1 MSVIVSTGEAVQHLS
16 MEQYLQEDEVSARY
30 EIIDGVRIFMASPT
44 RRHQR
49 IVANVNDLL
58 RAFER
63 SHRLGKAYISP
74 CDVLI
79 GRAPLN
85 VRQPD
90 ALFIS
95 TERLNENESEENSS
109 ALAPAPELIVEVLSS
124 SDRPTVLY
132 GKLADFALV
141 NVEEAWIISPDDQ
154 TLEQL
159 IRNERGIF
167 ISNGIFSEKEI
178 LNSMAFPLFHISV
191 ANLFED

>member
-1 MSVIVSTGEAVQHLS
+1 MPVIIPNAESVQHLS
-16 MEQYLQEDEVSARY
+16 MEEYLQEDEVSARY

-63 SHRLGKAYISP
+63 SHQLGKAYISP

-90 ALFIS
+90 AMFIS
-95 TERLNENESEENSS
+95 MERLSANESEENSG

-132 GKLADFALV
+132 GKLSDYALV
-141 NVEEAWIISPDDQ
+141 NVEEAWIISPEDL
-154 TLEQL
+154 TVEQL
-159 IRNERGIF
+159 VRNERGIF
-167 ISNGIFSEKEI
+167 ISNGVFSDDEE
-178 LNSMAFPLFHISV
+178 LNSMAFLSLHISV
-191 ANLFED
+191 ASLFED